1 MEIRLIRPAEW
12 AALKAL
18 RLRALASDPDAFG
31 GRLEDAIEH
40 DDDLWRRRAAA
51 DPAEAATFVAEAADG
66 SLIGMAVGAS
76 IPERP
81 DAAGLFGMWVAPE
94 ARGQG
99 IGGALVEAV
108 AGWARSVGYERIG
121 LGVATTNMG
130 VVAFYERM
138 GFAIFGEPVPMHEGT
153 TAQMLRMI
161 ASIDDVIGPPSS

>member
-1 MEIRLIRPAEW
+1 MEIRLVRPDEW

-40 DDDLWRRRAAA
+40 DDDLWRKRAAA
-51 DPAEAATFVAEAADG
+51 DPAEAATFVAEDADG
-66 SLIGMAVGAS
+66 ALVGMAVGAR

-94 ARGQG
+94 VRGQG
-99 IGGALVEAV
+99 LGGALVDAV
-108 AGWARSVGYERIG
+108 ARWARSVGYERIG

-130 VVAFYERM
+130 VVAFYERK
-138 GFAIFGEPVPMHEGT
+138 GFAVFGEPVPMHEGSSL
-153 TAQMLRMI
+153 QMLRMI
-161 ASIDDVIGPPSS
+161 APLDAVIGPPSS